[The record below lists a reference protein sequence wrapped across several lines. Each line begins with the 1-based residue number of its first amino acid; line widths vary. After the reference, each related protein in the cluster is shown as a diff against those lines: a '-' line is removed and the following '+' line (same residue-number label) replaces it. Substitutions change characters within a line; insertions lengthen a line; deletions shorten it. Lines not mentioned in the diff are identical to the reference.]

1 VDTLALRD
9 EATEEEN
16 VKAMRSLMLLVA
28 VVAASALAVAGCGGG
43 GDGGATEQDG
53 DAQPAAEQVLRMNLG
68 AEPPSLDPLLAT
80 DNISSFVLQQIMDPL
95 VRLDEEG
102 QPEAALAESWDVEGT
117 TVTFHLRDDGS
128 WSNGDPVT
136 AEDFVYSWKRLL
148 DPKAAAEYAYQFY
161 GIVGAEE
168 YNTCEKQCAPLADE
182 IGVRA
187 VDDRTLEVELTSE
200 QPWIVAQMGH
210 QSFYPVHR
218 ATVEQFGDRWTE
230 PENMVTSGPFQVTE
244 WQHDQSMTLEKWADY
259 RDADNVALDRVEL
272 RMITDAV
279 TALQAFEAG
288 ELDACLDDACIPPQE
303 RDRLKETEEYLAVP
317 NLSTYYYGVNVENV
331 PDLNQ
336 RRALAFAVD
345 RTVIVENVTKAGEIP
360 ATSMTPE
367 GMPGWDV
374 YHQEFLPVEADLETA
389 KQYLAQAENPKMDLT
404 LFYNNSP
411 GHKEIAVAV
420 QSMWKE
426 LGINVE
432 IKQQEWA
439 QFLEF
444 IGPPPNK
451 AVDAFRLG
459 WLADYVDAFNFL
471 ELWACDSG
479 NNSTNFCDPEYDEL
493 IEQARSTPDDEE
505 RYEIYRQMEEKL
517 FGEEGALPII
527 PLYWYVTDTLRKTNV
542 EGWTPNI
549 VAQYDL
555 TGVSITEE

>member
-1 VDTLALRD
+1 MKGTKWLV
-9 EATEEEN
+9 
-16 VKAMRSLMLLVA
+16 LLVA
-28 VVAASALAVAGCGGG
+28 VVAVSVLAVAGCGGG
-43 GDGGATEQDG
+43 GDDGDGGATAQGEG
-53 DAQPAAEQVLRMNLG
+53 QPAADQVLRMNLG

-95 VRLDEEG
+95 VRLDADG
-102 QPEAALAESWDVEGT
+102 QPEKALAEDWEIDGT
-117 TVTFHLRDDGS
+117 TVTFHLRGDGQ

-161 GIVGAEE
+161 GIAGAED
-168 YNTCEKQCAPLADE
+168 YNTCQKQCDALADK

-187 VDDRTLEVELTSE
+187 VDERTLEVELTSE
-200 QPWIVAQMGH
+200 QPWIIAQLAH

-230 PENMVTSGPFQVTE
+230 PANIVTSGPFQLTE
-244 WQHDQSMTLEKWADY
+244 WQHDSSMTLEKWEDY
-259 RDADNVALDRVEL
+259 RDADNVSLTRVEM

-317 NLSTYYYGVNVENV
+317 NLATYYYGVNVENI

-345 RTVIVENVTKAGEIP
+345 RTVIVESVTKAGEIP

-374 YHQEFLPVEADLETA
+374 YHQEFLPVEADLEKA
-389 KQYLAQAENPKMDLT
+389 KQYLDQAENPKMDLT

-471 ELWACDSG
+471 ELWTCDSG
-479 NNSTNFCDPEYDEL
+479 NNSTNFCNEDYDKLVAE
-493 IEQARSTPDDEE
+493 ARSTPDNED
-505 RYEIYRQMEEKL
+505 RYELYRQMEEML
-517 FGEEGALPII
+517 FGEEGELPII
-527 PLYWYVTDTLRKTNV
+527 PLYWYVTDTLHKTNV
-542 EGWTPNI
+542 EGWEPNLI
-549 VAQYDL
+549 AQYDL
-555 TGVSITEE
+555 TKVSITE